1 MLSNRSPIYDT
12 LLILHVLVGMLGYG
26 AVIFSGVFSR
36 KLLKDGPLPSTL
48 KYFDG
53 SPNIPGMF
61 VGLVPVFGVIV
72 LLLGRG
78 NLPDLTKGWFDIA
91 VGIWVLSAAIAF
103 MRVFPPE
110 RKLHQAITE
119 ESDNIGTLAK
129 SISRASGVCSVLYV
143 VAFYLML
150 FKPRF

>member
-12 LLILHVLVGMLGYG
+12 LLIVHVLVGMLGYG

-36 KLLKDGPLPSTL
+36 KLLREGPSASTR

-61 VGLVPVFGVIV
+61 IGLVPVFGVLV
-72 LLLGRG
+72 LLIGKG
-78 NLPDLTKGWFDIA
+78 NLRDLTKGWFDLA
-91 VGIWVLSAAIAF
+91 VTIWVVSAAVAF

-110 RKLHQAITE
+110 RKLHLALE
-119 ESDNIGTLAK
+119 ENSDNVGTVAK
-129 SISRASGVCSVLYV
+129 SISRASGLCSVLYV
-143 VAFYLML
+143 AAFYLML